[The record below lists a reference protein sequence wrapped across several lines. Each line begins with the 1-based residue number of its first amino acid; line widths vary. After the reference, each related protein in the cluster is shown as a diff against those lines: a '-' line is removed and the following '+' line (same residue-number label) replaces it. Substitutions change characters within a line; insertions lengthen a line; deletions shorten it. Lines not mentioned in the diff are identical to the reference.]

1 MTVEYRQLGVIQA
14 MPQPLR
20 VETASINVRDAD
32 EIEHGAAAFSRT
44 PNGGLILTPSGL
56 AGVHYHLIIAL
67 AARHKLPTVYY
78 ERFFATAGGL
88 ISYGP
93 HFVDQYRRAA
103 GYVDRI
109 LKGEKPGDLPVQAP
123 TKYELA
129 INLKTAKALGLT
141 VPPTLLALADE
152 VIE

>member
-32 EIEHGAAAFSRT
+32 EIESGAAAFSRT

-67 AARHKLPTVYY
+67 AARHKLPSVYY
-78 ERFFATAGGL
+78 ERFFAAAGGL

-93 HFVDQYRRAA
+93 AS
-103 GYVDRI
+103 YVDRI

-123 TKYELA
+123 PKYELV
-129 INLKTAKALGLT
+129 IN
-141 VPPTLLALADE
+141 
-152 VIE
+152 I